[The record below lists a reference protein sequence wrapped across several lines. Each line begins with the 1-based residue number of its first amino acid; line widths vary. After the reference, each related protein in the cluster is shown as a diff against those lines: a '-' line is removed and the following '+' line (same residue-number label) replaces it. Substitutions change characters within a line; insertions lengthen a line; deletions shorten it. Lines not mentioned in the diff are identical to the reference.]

1 MINTFSKSDMKVR
14 KKNVRSFLKS
24 ITRGERVF
32 LSDGVLKQIQTREW
46 IFNKVKKDG
55 TILIVL
61 KGGDFGLDV
70 KADDIDWEAYRK
82 SNEHGGH
89 PFRQYV
95 DR

>member
-1 MINTFSKSDMKVR
+1 MGKKSL
-14 KKNVRSFLKS
+14 RSFLKS
-24 ITRGERVF
+24 ITLGERVW
-32 LSDGVLKQIQTREW
+32 LRDGVLKQIQTREW
-46 IFNKVKKDG
+46 IFNREEKDG
-55 TILIVL
+55 TILILL
-61 KGGDFGLDV
+61 KGCDFGLDV